1 MSMEVFN
8 ELIALTGWGS
18 TQNAGGVTIC
28 AGVNVGM
35 AVNTGDA
42 TVGVIS
48 GDSVWLVAGIEVG
61 GTAVGC
67 GGGEAVA
74 GAHAVNRIKPIHRI
88 NFLFMNVST

>member
-1 MSMEVFN
+1 MNMEVFN

-48 GDSVWLVAGIEVG
+48 GDKVWVAAGIGDG
-61 GTAVGC
+61 GTTVGC
-67 GGGEAVA
+67 GGGVPVA
-74 GAHAVNRIKPIHRI
+74 GAHAVNRIKPIQRI
-88 NFLFMNVST
+88 KFLFMNFSM